1 MSELKI
7 PSVKERMEEIE
18 DMAFRGMELP
28 KDLSF
33 PEQLLFLRFRFL
45 YLYAGLSQMPPEQ
58 GKREKQEILN
68 SFLQEKLNDELFK
81 NAVKLWKDVEASAI
95 EIRKD
100 KALAQNEKVSALLR
114 AIYGC

>member
-1 MSELKI
+1 MSESKI
-7 PSVKERMEEIE
+7 PSVKGRIDEIE

-28 KDLSF
+28 QNLSF

-68 SFLQEKLNDELFK
+68 SFLQEKLNDEILK
-81 NAVKLWKDVEASAI
+81 NAAKLWKDVEASAI